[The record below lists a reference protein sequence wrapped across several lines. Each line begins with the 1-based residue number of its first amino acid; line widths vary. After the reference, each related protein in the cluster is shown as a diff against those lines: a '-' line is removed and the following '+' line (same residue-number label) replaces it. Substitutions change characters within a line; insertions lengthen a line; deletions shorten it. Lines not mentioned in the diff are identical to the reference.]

1 MKDPDKTHQLLKSN
15 VGYLLNRSAQVL
27 RDKLSEALKEVPFSF
42 HEYVVLRLIELELA
56 ETQQDVGRLSGIDR
70 SSMVTLLDG
79 LEDRDLILRTR
90 DPQDRRKHQLTMTP
104 KGRKTLS
111 HAKRIA
117 SRVHKEFLSPLTE
130 EQWIVLQEALSKLI
144 GV

>member
-70 SSMVTLLDG
+70 SSMVALLDG

>member
-70 SSMVTLLDG
+70 SSMVALLDG

-117 SRVHKEFLSPLTE
+117 GRVHKEFLSPLTE